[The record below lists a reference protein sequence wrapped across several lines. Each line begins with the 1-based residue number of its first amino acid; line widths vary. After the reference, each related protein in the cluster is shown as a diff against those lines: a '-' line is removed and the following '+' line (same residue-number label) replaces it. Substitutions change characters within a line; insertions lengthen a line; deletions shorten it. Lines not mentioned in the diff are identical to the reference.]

1 MKMSYL
7 MTAAAFATLLGGA
20 AYAQSTAD
28 QTPSATAPTTSGDQT
43 PAAQMTPG
51 QPDAMSTTAT
61 DTTSSTSTAG
71 ANQYNY
77 NANTQPA
84 SSSTLGDPTSMKA
97 GDPNVVSNGPV
108 PDTRENRA
116 KYGRP
121 LSNAGKRSTPAGN

>member
-1 MKMSYL
+1 MKMSHL

-20 AYAQSTAD
+20 AYAQSAD
-28 QTPSATAPTTSGDQT
+28 QPATTTDAAP
-43 PAAQMTPG
+43 PATQMTPG

-61 DTTSSTSTAG
+61 PPAS
-71 ANQYNY
+71 QYNY
-77 NANTQPA
+77 NASTQPA

-97 GDPNVVSNGPV
+97 GDANVVSNGPV

-121 LSNAGKRSTPAGN
+121 LSNAGKRSAPAGN

>member
-7 MTAAAFATLLGGA
+7 ITAAAAATLLGGA
-20 AYAQSTAD
+20 AYAQSGAD
-28 QTPSATAPTTSGDQT
+28 QSTMTNGATPPAT
-43 PAAQMTPG
+43 QMTPG
-51 QPDAMSTTAT
+51 QPNDMSTTDQSNGAT
-61 DTTSSTSTAG
+61 GAMSSTTAG

-77 NANTQPA
+77 NANAQPA
-84 SSSTLGDPTSMKA
+84 SSSTLGDPTTMKA

-108 PDTRENRA
+108 PDTRANRA

>member
-1 MKMSYL
+1 MKMSHL

-20 AYAQSTAD
+20 AYAQSTD
-28 QTPSATAPTTSGDQT
+28 STMTAPGTTDT
-43 PAAQMTPG
+43 TATQMTPG

-61 DTTSSTSTAG
+61 PPAT
-71 ANQYNY
+71 QYNY
-77 NANTQPA
+77 NASTTQPA

-121 LSNAGKRSTPAGN
+121 LSNAGKRSSPAGN